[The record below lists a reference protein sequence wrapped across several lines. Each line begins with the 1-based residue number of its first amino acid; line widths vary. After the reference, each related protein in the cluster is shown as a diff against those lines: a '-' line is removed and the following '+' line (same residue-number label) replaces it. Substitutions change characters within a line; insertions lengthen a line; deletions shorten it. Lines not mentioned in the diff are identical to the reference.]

1 MVQTCR
7 DLSHLVCKE
16 DFSDLV
22 GMTELTNIKKEGVP
36 CPVESC
42 SDFIT
47 VKALVENTPDQVRK
61 VLYI

>member
-1 MVQTCR
+1 
-7 DLSHLVCKE
+7 
-16 DFSDLV
+16 
-22 GMTELTNIKKEGVP
+22 MTELTNIKKEGVP